1 MQWPR
6 TLEGKYYF
14 IMFSVLWLRHSVTI
28 LPIFT
33 VLFSTQCVISY
44 ILSCDCKQQSH
55 EAGQEE
61 AGWQQLV
68 PWESSQDYFLMEP
81 TGVQLF
87 LVQYFFLTPSLPELQ
102 QLSFKNSTI
111 YINIYQKLNA
121 SLSSENA
128 SLVICD
134 PF

>member
-6 TLEGKYYF
+6 TLEQQYYF
-14 IMFSVLWLRHSVTI
+14 IMFSVPWLRHSVII
-28 LPIFT
+28 LPIFMA
-33 VLFSTQCVISY
+33 LFSTQRVISY
-44 ILSCDCKQQSH
+44 IISCDCKQQSH
-55 EAGQEE
+55 EGGQVK

-68 PWESSQDYFLMEP
+68 TWESTQDYFLMEP
-81 TGVQLF
+81 TGVQFF
-87 LVQYFFLTPSLPELQ
+87 LVWYFFLTPSLPELQ

-111 YINIYQKLNA
+111 YTNIYQKLNA
-121 SLSSENA
+121 SLSLENT